1 VSDIDPL
8 MALDFIR
15 DNATRLAQAKANR
28 VYLDEFRKTLK
39 ARLMKS
45 SGQEAIG
52 AQEREAYAHDSYAQH
67 LLALQAA
74 VEEEEALRWLMV
86 AAQAKVDVWRS
97 LNASNRAIDR
107 AVA

>member
-1 VSDIDPL
+1 MSDIDPL
-8 MALDFIR
+8 LALDFLR
-15 DNATRLAQAKANR
+15 DNAIKLAQAKANR
-28 VYLDEFRKTLK
+28 VYVEEFRKTLK

-67 LLALQAA
+67 LKAFEAA
-74 VEEEEALRWLMV
+74 VEAEESLRWLMV
-86 AAQAKVDVWRS
+86 AAQAKIDVWRS

-107 AVA
+107 AAA

>member
-1 VSDIDPL
+1 MSDIDPL
-8 MALDFIR
+8 LALDFLR
-15 DNATRLAQAKANR
+15 DNAIKLAQAKANR
-28 VYLDEFRKTLK
+28 VYVEEFRKTLK

-67 LLALQAA
+67 LLALQSA

-86 AAQAKVDVWRS
+86 AAQAKIDVWRS

-107 AVA
+107 AAA

>member
-1 VSDIDPL
+1 MSDIDPL
-8 MALDFIR
+8 LALDFIR
-15 DNATRLAQAKANR
+15 DNAIKLAQAKANR
-28 VYLDEFRKTLK
+28 VYIEEMRKTIK

-74 VEEEEALRWLMV
+74 VEEEEAFRWLMV

-107 AVA
+107 AAA